1 MRAIK
6 PVGSLAL
13 LAGILAGV
21 FGAGRATVSAAG
33 RPNLIALEHGIP
45 VGVRRTP
52 RGALVAAE
60 EYLAVEQETVER
72 DPPRFASVVHVD
84 YAPSIRQS
92 TIAAAAADR
101 SSDPAGM
108 ALWANG
114 GQSFTVIGAGRLDWY
129 RNGGA
134 QVTLWAGQ
142 VFWGPGR
149 PPTQAWALAQTTL
162 VWRNGRWLVLA
173 MRALPDHAPS
183 PAALSGADPRAE
195 TTTTFD
201 SQLRG
206 FTSVSYGAPG

>member
-13 LAGILAGV
+13 LVGVLAGC
-21 FGAGRATVSAAG
+21 FAAGRATVSAGG
-33 RPNLIALEHGIP
+33 RLNPIVLEHGIP
-45 VGVRRTP
+45 VGVQRTP
-52 RGALVAAE
+52 SGAVAAAD

-72 DPPRFASVVHVD
+72 DPARFASVVRVD

-92 TIAAAAADR
+92 TIAAGTADR
-101 SSDPAGM
+101 SGDPAGM

-114 GQSFTVIGAGRLDWY
+114 GQSFTVIGASRLDWY
-129 RNGGA
+129 RTGEA

-149 PPTQAWALAQTTL
+149 PPTQAWARAQTTL

-173 MRALPDHAPS
+173 MRTLPSPAPS

-195 TTTTFD
+195 TSTTFD

-206 FTSVSYGAPG
+206 FTSVSYGGPG